1 MESRRGGRPPQV
13 RPRPASF
20 GRPTPPALRSAAPS
34 PTRLSRHRRIDRRRG
49 LPMPFGAALAVGV
62 VALGIGVLWIA
73 SGAFGPFV
81 TGVLSG
87 FGGFVDKI
95 GAAVGSAPPT
105 EAPPTSDAP
114 VIIPPDDAYTND
126 DSVDVTVNVPASV
139 VGDETSTVRLWVTV
153 GDDEPTLLA
162 EQPVGPTSQQLI
174 PNVELSKGRN
184 AFQASIMGEGGESE
198 RSAVVTWVLD
208 TSKPKLTII
217 SPEDGSSTA
226 KNTVTIKGKTQAGS
240 SVRVRND
247 ENGATTTVDANKDG
261 LFEAKIAIAAGLNA
275 LLITTTDP
283 AGNPNEANLT
293 IRKGLGKTTA
303 RLTATSYNF
312 KSNKLPKSVTFTV
325 VVTDPD
331 GDPVADAVALFT
343 VTVPGLEA
351 IVSSEIK
358 LNENGAARFTTSI
371 PKGALPGSGLA
382 TVLVDTKEF
391 GNVTDRQVLT
401 VR

>member
-1 MESRRGGRPPQV
+1 
-13 RPRPASF
+13 
-20 GRPTPPALRSAAPS
+20 
-34 PTRLSRHRRIDRRRG
+34 
-49 LPMPFGAALAVGV
+49 MPFGAALAAGV

-81 TGVLSG
+81 AGVVSG
-87 FGGFVDKI
+87 FGGFVDTL
-95 GAAVGSAPPT
+95 GAVVASAPPT

-114 VIIPPDDAYTND
+114 VIVPPEEAYTND
-126 DSVDVTVNVPASV
+126 DSVDVTVSVPASV
-139 VGDETSTVRLWVTV
+139 VGDATSTVRLWVAV

-162 EQPVGPTSQQLI
+162 EQPIGQTSQQLI

-184 AFQASIMGEGGESE
+184 GFQASILGEGGESE

-226 KNTVTIKGKTQAGS
+226 KNTVTIKGKTQGGS

-261 LFEAKIAIAAGLNA
+261 LFEARIAIAAGLNA

-303 RLTATSYNF
+303 RLTANHYQF

-331 GDPVADAVALFT
+331 GDPVSDATALFT
-343 VTVPGLEA
+343 VSVPGLEA
-351 IVSSEIK
+351 IVSSEIRV
-358 LNENGAARFTTSI
+358 NENGTARFTTSI
-371 PKGALPGSGLA
+371 PKGALPGAGLA
-382 TVLVDTKEF
+382 TVLVDTDEF

>member
-1 MESRRGGRPPQV
+1 
-13 RPRPASF
+13 
-20 GRPTPPALRSAAPS
+20 
-34 PTRLSRHRRIDRRRG
+34 
-49 LPMPFGAALAVGV
+49 MPIGAALAAGV

-81 TGVLSG
+81 TGVVSG
-87 FGGFVDKI
+87 FGGFVDTI
-95 GAAVGSAPPT
+95 GSVVASAPPT
-105 EAPPTSDAP
+105 AAPPTSDAP
-114 VIIPPDDAYTND
+114 VIVPPTEAYTND

-139 VGDETSTVRLWVTV
+139 VGDAKSSVRLWVAV
-153 GDDEPTLLA
+153 GDNEPALLV
-162 EQPVGPTSQQLI
+162 EQAVGPTSQQLI

-184 AFQASIMGEGGESE
+184 AFQASIVSAGGESE
-198 RSAVVTWVLD
+198 RSEAVTWVLD

-247 ENGATTTVDANKDG
+247 ENGATTAVDANKDG
-261 LFEAKIAIAAGLNA
+261 LFEARIAIASGLNA

-293 IRKGLGKTTA
+293 IRKGSGKTTA
-303 RLTATSYNF
+303 KLTATAYNF
-312 KSNKLPKSVTFTV
+312 KTNKLPKSVTFTV

-331 GDPVADAVALFT
+331 GDPVGDAVALFT
-343 VTVPGLEA
+343 VSVPGLEA

-358 LNENGAARFTTSI
+358 VNENGTARFTTSI
-371 PKGALPGSGLA
+371 PKGALPGTGLA
-382 TVLVDTKEF
+382 TVLVDTDEF
-391 GNVTDRQVLT
+391 GKLTDRQVLR

>member
-1 MESRRGGRPPQV
+1 M
-13 RPRPASF
+13 
-20 GRPTPPALRSAAPS
+20 
-34 PTRLSRHRRIDRRRG
+34 
-49 LPMPFGAALAVGV
+49 
-62 VALGIGVLWIA
+62 ALGIGVLWIA

-87 FGGFVDKI
+87 FGGFVDTLS
-95 GAAVGSAPPT
+95 AAVASAPPT
-105 EAPPTSDAP
+105 APPPTSDAP
-114 VIIPPDDAYTND
+114 VIVPPAEAYTND
-126 DSVDVTVNVPASV
+126 DTVDVTVTVPTSV
-139 VGDETSTVRLWVTV
+139 VGDAQSSLRLWVAV
-153 GDDEPTLLA
+153 GDNEPTLLA
-162 EQPVGPTSQQLI
+162 EQAVGQTSQQLI

-184 AFQASIMGEGGESE
+184 AFQASIMGAGGESE

-217 SPEDGSSTA
+217 SPKDGSSTA
-226 KNTVTIKGKTQAGS
+226 KNTITIKGKTQARS

-261 LFEAKIAIAAGLNA
+261 LFEARIAIAAGKNA
-275 LLITTTDP
+275 ILITTTDP

-293 IRKGLGKTTA
+293 IRKGSGKTTA
-303 RLTATSYNF
+303 RLTASAYHF
-312 KSNKLPKSVTFTV
+312 KTKKLPKSVTFTV

-331 GDPVADAVALFT
+331 GDPIGDAVALFT
-343 VTVPGLEA
+343 VSVPGLEA

-358 LNENGAARFTTSI
+358 VNDNGTARFTTSI
-371 PKGALPGSGLA
+371 PKGAMPGSGLA
-382 TVLVDTKEF
+382 TVLVNTDDF